1 MIHECYLKFK
11 FQCCKKCVSEVA
23 VVYRY
28 FNSAMK
34 EICSSGRDHIAHEKD
49 LEAVAILNLRACHVM
64 ACFLVTKELPW
75 NSVLRQN
82 SVRGT

>member
-11 FQCCKKCVSEVA
+11 FQCCKKCVSEVV

-34 EICSSGRDHIAHEKD
+34 EICSSSRDHIAHEKD

-75 NSVLRQN
+75 ISVLCQN
-82 SVRGT
+82 SV